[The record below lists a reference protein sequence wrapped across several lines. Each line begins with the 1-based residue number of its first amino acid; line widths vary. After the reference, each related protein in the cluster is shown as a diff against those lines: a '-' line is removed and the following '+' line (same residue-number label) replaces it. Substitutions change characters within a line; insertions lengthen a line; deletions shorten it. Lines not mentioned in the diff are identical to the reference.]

1 MLVIVTKLLHTRS
14 GEVGRAGLL
23 TSVGRSGPKKL
34 AAPRRGAEMLW
45 VTTVSAA
52 GYAGQVTVLFGLRQ
66 RLYLAKLYLI
76 TDARVASADLAEF
89 VTAAFR
95 GGVDVIGFR
104 DETLERGAAIEQL
117 AAIRTASYPTQ
128 GLVVVQDDVDLA
140 EAFTADLLHIDR
152 APSSATEAKSH
163 LHRWALLGRGAHDL
177 PGAQAAL
184 ADEAVDFLT
193 VGPAHLTASNPEL
206 VREMA
211 RLAPP
216 GEASS
221 KPWFAAAGTSL
232 SDVDAVLRAG
242 ARRIVVGTEI
252 QDAAGPEDAAQAI
265 RERIDAAWDA
275 DPAME
280 GFVTKAW
287 SVKP

>member
-1 MLVIVTKLLHTRS
+1 
-14 GEVGRAGLL
+14 
-23 TSVGRSGPKKL
+23 
-34 AAPRRGAEMLW
+34 MLW
-45 VTTVSAA
+45 VTTVSAE
-52 GYAGQVTVLFGLRQ
+52 GYADEVTVLFGLRQ

-76 TDARVASADLAEF
+76 TDAHVPAADVAEF

-95 GGVDVIGFR
+95 GGVDVVGFR
-104 DETLERGAAIEQL
+104 SETRDRAAAIEQL

-140 EAFTADLLHIDR
+140 EAFTADLLHIDQ
-152 APSSATEAKSH
+152 AQGSSAEAKSH
-163 LHRWALLGRGAHDL
+163 LHRWALLGRGAHDQQ
-177 PGAQAAL
+177 GVQSAL

-193 VGPAHLTASNPEL
+193 VGPTQLTSGNPDL
-206 VREMA
+206 VRETA
-211 RLAPP
+211 NLAPP

-232 SDVDAVLRAG
+232 RDVDAVLSAG

-252 QDAAGPEDAAQAI
+252 RDAAGPEDAARAI

-275 DPAME
+275 DPAMD
-280 GFVTKAW
+280 GFLTKAW